1 MAIYAERKLK
11 IMENVTQMD
20 RDIIL
25 YRGNR
30 NVFVLFTIE
39 NLTFGFKDFSTGYE
53 SLSSSHAYITLLTP
67 TFEEIKLGKVPI
79 KEDTIKFSISELMI
93 DELVEVGDYT
103 IVIDLY
109 DTIEDSLLTIPPIE
123 NQLKVRDRITSL
135 TE

>member
-1 MAIYAERKLK
+1 MAIFAERKLK

-20 RDIIL
+20 HDIIL

-30 NVFVLFTIE
+30 NVFILFAIE
-39 NLTFGFKDFSTGYE
+39 NLMFGFKDFSTGYE
-53 SLSSSHAYITLLTP
+53 SLSPSHAYITLLTP
-67 TFEEIKLGKVPI
+67 LFEEIKLGKMPI
-79 KEDTIKFSISELMI
+79 EDDKIKFSISELMI
-93 DELVEVGDYT
+93 DDLVEVGDYT

-135 TE
+135 TD

>member
-1 MAIYAERKLK
+1 MAIFAERKLK

-20 RDIIL
+20 HDIIL

-30 NVFVLFTIE
+30 NVFILLAIE
-39 NLTFGFKDFSTGYE
+39 NLMFGFKDFSTGYE
-53 SLSSSHAYITLLTP
+53 SLSPSHAYITLLTP
-67 TFEEIKLGKVPI
+67 LFEEIKLGKMPI
-79 KEDTIKFSISELMI
+79 EDNKIKFSISELMI

-135 TE
+135 TD